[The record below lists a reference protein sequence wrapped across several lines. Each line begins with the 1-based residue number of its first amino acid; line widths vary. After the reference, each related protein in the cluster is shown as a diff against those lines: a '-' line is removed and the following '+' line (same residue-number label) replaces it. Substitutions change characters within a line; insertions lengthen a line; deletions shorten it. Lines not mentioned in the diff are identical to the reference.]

1 MRRTPHTFGLA
12 LSAFALAVAFAASLY
27 LDIPLK
33 DPEGF
38 LGPAY
43 VRLPVIALAFFAAGI
58 IPQSI
63 YRYGWRR
70 MGHGIVQILRAEWS
84 LARAL
89 HIVAGLLTFFIC
101 YVSYRNMKSFLPLLR
116 TNDDGSVLL
125 YDSQLLR
132 LDHWLGLGHNP
143 GELLHSMLG
152 TSFSAQVLA
161 TVYVSYLMLVPVSLG
176 AFLVLFR
183 DVTRGAWY
191 ATALGVNWVLGAVSY
206 YLLPTLGPAFA
217 QPQSFR
223 DLDGTGASALQQS
236 LMKAG
241 WFFREDPKADSIYGI
256 AGFASLHVSVVL
268 TACLFFR
275 ATNVHRYLRAAA
287 WTYLVLVI
295 VSTSYFGWHY
305 LADDIA
311 GAVIGWVAYVVG
323 AWATGNRRAH
333 VRRAESHRSVV
344 PAATGS

>member
-1 MRRTPHTFGLA
+1 MPHTVGLA
-12 LSAFALAVAFAASLY
+12 LSAAALAVAFGASVRLG
-27 LDIPLK
+27 IPLK

-38 LGPAY
+38 IGPAY

-58 IPQSI
+58 IPQAIFRS
-63 YRYGWRR
+63 GWRR
-70 MGHGIVQILRAEWS
+70 IGPGIVEIVRTEWS
-84 LARAL
+84 LARVL
-89 HIVAGLLTFFIC
+89 HITAGLLTFFVT

-132 LDHWLGLGHNP
+132 LDHWLGFGHNP
-143 GELLHSMLG
+143 GELLHSVLG
-152 TSFSAQVLA
+152 TSFSAQILA

-176 AFLVLFR
+176 AFLVLYR
-183 DVTRGAWY
+183 DISRGAWY

-206 YLLPTLGPAFA
+206 YLIPTLGPAFA

-223 DLDGTGASALQQS
+223 SLDGTGASALQQS

-241 WFFREDPKADSIYGI
+241 WFFREDPNADTIYGI
-256 AGFASLHVSVVL
+256 AGFASLHVSVAL

-275 ATNVHRYLRAAA
+275 AINLHRYLRNAA

-295 VSTSYFGWHY
+295 ISTSYFGWHY

-323 AWATGNRRAH
+323 AWATGNRL
-333 VRRAESHRSVV
+333 VRLRRPASVLSAV